1 MAEDPLQKMMASLR
15 ESGAVEIARLQAIEM
30 ADRARTALETVPPS
44 PAQAELAELIELVL
58 ERDQ

>member
-1 MAEDPLQKMMASLR
+1 MMASLR

-30 ADRARTALETVPPS
+30 ADRARIALETVPSS